1 MNETIPQHYIK
12 KDQWPPKPPDSNPL
26 DYYLWNKVKTKVY
39 EDRLKVS
46 ENEKEMISKLKSVW
60 KECAPQTLLKFKKSM
75 NELPSILCAVKEC
88 NGNSIKMHFG

>member
-60 KECAPQTLLKFKKSM
+60 KECASNLVKIQEIYERTSQHTLCS
-75 NELPSILCAVKEC
+75 
-88 NGNSIKMHFG
+88 

>member
-12 KDQWPPKPPDSNPL
+12 KDQWHPKPPDSNPL
-26 DYYLWNKVKTKVY
+26 DYYLWNKVKKKVY

-60 KECAPQTLLKFKKSM
+60 KECASNLVKIQEIYERTSQHTLCS
-75 NELPSILCAVKEC
+75 
-88 NGNSIKMHFG
+88 